1 MPVACSSTAL
11 TGQEG
16 SIYFSPAGTK
26 WCLNDYTD
34 FPSGANGVTV
44 PSNHDYRV
52 NDPVKFTVVGTATLD
67 GNLTAGTTY
76 YVIATTATTIKV
88 ATAAG
93 GTNIALA
100 GSGGTG
106 SANKAG
112 HISVQ
117 YAAAAAVAQ
126 VKEFSVSIERES
138 LDVTTLP
145 AGVSTVTKYAPFR
158 NTQAGYASSEGSMTV
173 YFTDSQTSLAN
184 RLLGNV
190 LLKSQEGASVKLY
203 VDCVD
208 NGSGAVDD
216 TSSNYVDSDI
226 SITGMSLGVTPDEAT
241 TAELSFSL
249 INPRHIFTTA
259 LT

>member
-26 WCLNDYTD
+26 WCLQDFTD

-44 PSNHDYRV
+44 PSNHDFRV
-52 NDPVKFTVVGTATLD
+52 NDPVKFSVVGVATLD

-76 YVIATTATTIKV
+76 YVIAVTSTTIKV
-88 ATAAG
+88 ATAVG

-106 SANKAG
+106 SADKAG
-112 HISVQ
+112 HINVQ
-117 YAAAAAVAQ
+117 YSEAAAVAQ
-126 VKEFSVSIERES
+126 VREFSVDIERET

-145 AGVSTVTKYAPFR
+145 AGVASVTKYAPFR
-158 NTQAGYASSEGSMTV
+158 NTQPGYASGSGSMTV

-203 VDCVD
+203 VDLVD

-216 TSSNYVDSDI
+216 TNSTYIDSDV
-226 SITGMSLGVTPDEAT
+226 SITGMSLSVTPDEAT
-241 TAELSFSL
+241 TAEMSFNL
-249 INPRHIFTTA
+249 TNPRKIFSTT
-259 LT
+259 L